1 MLALDAETAHRS
13 RAYRT
18 FRLDRAGRVRAAEIL
33 SAEDDTQARRR
44 ARAMVQRDPIE
55 LWERTRFLGRF
66 EPVVQGRRSSGALRP
81 ASAGPRGAVSAAA

>member
-66 EPVVQGRRSSGALRP
+66 EPVVQGGADRP
-81 ASAGPRGAVSAAA
+81 AP

>member
-1 MLALDAETAHRS
+1 MLALDAGTAHRS
-13 RAYRT
+13 RAYSA

-44 ARAMVQRDPIE
+44 ARAMVGRHAIE

-66 EPVVQGRRSSGALRP
+66 EPTV
-81 ASAGPRGAVSAAA
+81 AAAQDRAGR

>member
-1 MLALDAETAHRS
+1 MLALDAGTAHRS
-13 RAYRT
+13 RAYRA

-44 ARAMVQRDPIE
+44 ARAMVGRGAIE

-66 EPVVQGRRSSGALRP
+66 EPTV
-81 ASAGPRGAVSAAA
+81 AAAQDRAGR

>member
-1 MLALDAETAHRS
+1 MLALDAGSAHRS

-18 FRLDRAGRVRAAEIL
+18 FRLDRSGRVCSAEIL

-44 ARAMVQRDPIE
+44 ARAMVERDAIE

-66 EPVVQGRRSSGALRP
+66 EPIVP
-81 ASAGPRGAVSAAA
+81 ASQDHPAR